1 MQVQLFLIF
10 IYPSICSFLWTIFQ
24 TMKRK
29 IIPLRHQTFQGT
41 ESPIHFRSPSFRLL
55 SLYIYIYIWFSSS
68 RSFSSMTDS
77 FPSTIFPYRLILLRG
92 SVSPPLNYSLP
103 SFYRILALVRSTF
116 LFFPTCLNMD
126 KTSIFPFYI
135 FPMFVNFNTYF

>member
-10 IYPSICSFLWTIFQ
+10 IHPVFIPVDYISNNEKEDHPFKASNFLGYRVPYTFSIPFFSSSF
-24 TMKRK
+24 
-29 IIPLRHQTFQGT
+29 P
-41 ESPIHFRSPSFRLL
+41 
-55 SLYIYIYIWFSSS
+55 IYIWFSSS

-92 SVSPPLNYSLP
+92 SASPPLNYSLP

-126 KTSIFPFYI
+126 KTSIFLFYI